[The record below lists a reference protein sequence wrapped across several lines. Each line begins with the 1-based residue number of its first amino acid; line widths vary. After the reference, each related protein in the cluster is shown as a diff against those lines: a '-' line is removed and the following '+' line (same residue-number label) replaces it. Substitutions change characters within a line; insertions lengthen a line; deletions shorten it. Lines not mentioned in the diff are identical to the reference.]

1 MKLTLQTDDGKTNT
15 VNMEGEL
22 APGERL
28 EAVLTMARMLD
39 LMAAQGPENTPEGED
54 KDNGC

>member
-1 MKLTLQTDDGKTNT
+1 MRLTLKLDNGQTNT

-22 APGERL
+22 DPGERL
-28 EAVLTMARMLD
+28 GALQTMARMLD
-39 LMAAQGPENTPEGED
+39 LMASQRPENVPEGED

>member
-1 MKLTLQTDDGKTNT
+1 MRLTLQTDDGKTNT
-15 VNMEGEL
+15 VTMEGEL
-22 APGERL
+22 QPGGRR

-39 LMAAQGPENTPEGED
+39 LMASQGPENTPEGDD